1 MMKEEVVS
9 ILWKVIDNDIPL
21 VNDDMTTFLIKDG
34 EITEEDLKL
43 WNDAVK
49 KIKEAYKKIYS
60 NENEAQSLL
69 SSSLELLNSIKPR
82 KPFPPEVRI
91 RFEEVK
97 NSISKCLETL
107 KKS

>member
-9 ILWKVIDNDIPL
+9 ILWRVVDNDIPL

-43 WNDAVK
+43 WSEAVK
-49 KIKEAYKKIYS
+49 KIKEAYRKIFS
-60 NENEAQSLL
+60 NENEAKTLL
-69 SSSLELLNSIKPR
+69 SSSLELLNSIKPK

-91 RFEEVK
+91 RFEELK
-97 NSISKCLETL
+97 NSISKCLELL
-107 KKS
+107 KSS

>member
-34 EITEEDLKL
+34 QVTEEDLKL

-69 SSSLELLNSIKPR
+69 NSSLELLNSIKPK

-91 RFEEVK
+91 RFEDVK
-97 NSISKCLETL
+97 NSVSKCLETL

>member
-34 EITEEDLKL
+34 QVTEEDLKL

-60 NENEAQSLL
+60 NEKEAQSLL
-69 SSSLELLNSIKPR
+69 NSSLELLNSIKPK

-91 RFEEVK
+91 RFEELK
-97 NSISKCLETL
+97 NSLSKCLETI